1 MVYVPVHQQQQS
13 RRSREL
19 AEHLRAAIADYQARE
34 PKLNSDEVRLAL
46 QSVTPGTGVSPAKRA
61 LIMASVVFAVLVA
74 GVIAATAQARAEGRS
89 VPVVWLV
96 AGLAA
101 GLGAI
106 AILVAR
112 ARSGD

>member
-1 MVYVPVHQQQQS
+1 MVYVPVHTQQPS

-19 AEHLRAAIADYQARE
+19 AEQLRATIADYQARE

-46 QSVTPGTGVSPAKRA
+46 QSVTPGAGISPARRA
-61 LIMASVVFAVLVA
+61 LIVASAVFAVLLA
-74 GVIAATAQARAEGRS
+74 GVIAATANARAEGKP
-89 VPVVWLV
+89 VPIVWLV

-112 ARSGD
+112 ARDGD